1 MNPVIAATYYGIHS
15 FYMNIQSANM
25 DILNIPI
32 DLIKRYKASKAEKE
46 MLAFA
51 IGIKCLFSNSV
62 LTDVTPYKVM
72 KLFHVSHGKAK
83 RLIDEATNDSF
94 LFTVKGNSL
103 LANTFKSKEI
113 KKSIG
118 RTPFIYTSDY
128 CYKLNKKDYSI
139 RVLVHELNRIMLL
152 CAINSI
158 DRDNFPQSNG
168 KPKQKCCAFTKD
180 LTLRKLGN
188 ISGTSKSTAHRLM
201 NDMYSSGTLNKTS
214 AHGEMVIPSVNSAS
228 VEEWRKRTG
237 KKHFIYN
244 HKDGSGWTVVP
255 CSYSIKDRNF
265 TERFKHVIYTHK
277 KRVESDGSS
286 TSVNVIYTTSFDNP
300 IMGAYN

>member
-1 MNPVIAATYYGIHS
+1 MEIRCLLTLATDFFIYKV
-15 FYMNIQSANM
+15 QSVNM

-32 DLIKRYKASKAEKE
+32 DIIKRYKASKAEKE
-46 MLAFA
+46 LLAFA
-51 IGIKCLFSNSV
+51 IGIKCLYSNSV
-62 LTDVTPYKVM
+62 LTAVTPYKVM
-72 KLFHVSHGKAK
+72 KLFHVSHNKAK
-83 RLIDEATNDSF
+83 RLIDEAANDSF
-94 LFTVKGNSL
+94 LFTVKGNSFI
-103 LANTFKSKEI
+103 ANTFKSKET

-139 RVLVHELNRIMLL
+139 RALVRELNRIMLL
-152 CAINSI
+152 CAVNSI

-168 KPKQKCCAFTKD
+168 KPKQNRCALTKD

-214 AHGEMVIPSVNSAS
+214 AHGEMVISSVNSAS

-237 KKHFIYN
+237 RKHFIYN
-244 HKDGSGWTVVP
+244 HKDRSGWIVIP
-255 CSYSIKDRNF
+255 CSYSIKDRNL
-265 TERFKHVIYTHK
+265 TECFKHVIYNHK
-277 KRVESDGSS
+277 KRIESAGRSMS
-286 TSVNVIYTTSFDNP
+286 ANVIYENLFDNP
-300 IMGAYN
+300 IMDAYN